1 MLVPKVTV
9 QWLHS
14 CVFQTCN
21 VLSSP
26 KEETMLAIICGLYLL
41 LPAIIC
47 AAVTVRNVIFG
58 DVV

>member
-1 MLVPKVTV
+1 MT
-9 QWLHS
+9 
-14 CVFQTCN
+14 
-21 VLSSP
+21 
-26 KEETMLAIICGLYLL
+26 AIICGVYLV